1 MTDTPVLGVT
11 TTVAFNDYFAQEAAR
26 DRRRAELL
34 PANMAVVFNALASVG
49 IVNVIVVFEG
59 CGDSGQIESTDAQD
73 ATGEVALPN
82 VTVEIASP
90 SYADDSIDRHMLPLA
105 EAIATMAYDLLS
117 STHGGWENND
127 GAYGEFTFD
136 VATRVISLDH
146 NERYVAVESYSHEF

>member
-11 TTVAFNDYFAQEAAR
+11 TTAAFNDYFAQEAAR

-34 PANMAVVFNALASVG
+34 PANKAVVFDALASAG
-49 IVNVIVVFEG
+49 IVQVVVVFDG

-73 ATGEVALPN
+73 AAGEVALPD
-82 VTVEIASP
+82 VAVEIASP
-90 SYADDSIDRHMLPLA
+90 SYADDSIDHHTLPLA
-105 EAIATMAYDLLS
+105 EAIETMAYDLLS

-136 VATRVISLDH
+136 VATRVILLDH
-146 NERYVAVESYSHEF
+146 NDRYVAIESYSHEF